1 MPSQVNSYQ
10 SYLSAMMIG
19 PSCPVVGPTGLPGA
33 TGPAGT
39 GTQGPTGP
47 ASTGPTGPSVTGATG
62 PAATGVTGSTGAT
75 GPTGPKGDTG
85 PTGPTGAG
93 AFTGPTGPKGDPGT
107 NGAPGT
113 NGTPGTNGVNG
124 VTGPTGPNNT
134 RVTFFSNKAPSTLPY
149 TGNPEW
155 RIFDGNNDANFVPI
169 DIFRPGMY
177 IVNLRRVS
185 NNSDPLN
192 PNPATD
198 YLSNGITLTT
208 SKDSYVSHFQIF
220 TLPSSSTI
228 LYAMFLG
235 CPPQSNGNNP
245 IMLFRSFTDTPGL
258 YQSIRLTDLGK
269 VFSSVEIFRLGFDY
283 NGTNKDNFDITIN
296 FSPA

>member
-62 PAATGVTGSTGAT
+62 PAATGVTGSTGPT

-149 TGNPEW
+149 TGNSEW
-155 RIFDGNNDANFVPI
+155 RIFDGNNDANLVSVNI
-169 DIFRPGMY
+169 SRPGMY

-185 NNSDPLN
+185 SNTDPLN

-198 YLSNGITLTT
+198 YSSGTIT
-208 SKDSYVSHFQIF
+208 DSYVSHFQIF

-245 IMLFRSFTDTPGL
+245 IMLFRSFQDTPGL
-258 YQSIRLTDLGK
+258 YQSIRLTDLGR
-269 VFSSVEIFRLGFDY
+269 VFSSVEIFTLGFDY
-283 NGTNKDNFDITIN
+283 NGTNKNNFDITIN